1 MKRKLSILVLLFPV
15 LLLLGAK
22 GCEAGVKAGTKTPAV
37 HEINTKEDII
47 EMLPE
52 LNKYAGKFD
61 IKRYDDFIKL
71 ITNNDLS
78 FREAV
83 HKLKTET
90 SMNIPAYII
99 LYSDKKEF
107 LDKGELK
114 LELNAGKVVSY
125 TGGELAPY
133 LGVIFIF
140 DGFWTA
146 VEFNAIA
153 LFTGT
158 INNDDGKVLVTEY
171 AYVNE
176 TVFRNNSFSSE
187 RAFLSRF
194 NEDIEGER
202 VKGDGS
208 IPKEIVTEFD
218 K

>member
-1 MKRKLSILVLLFPV
+1 MKRKLSILVLFFSV
-15 LLLLGAK
+15 LLLGAK
-22 GCEAGVKAGTKTPAV
+22 GCEAGAKAGTKTPAV

-61 IKRYDDFIKL
+61 VKRYDDFIQL
-71 ITNNDLS
+71 ITNDDLS

-99 LYSDKKEF
+99 LYDDKKEF
-107 LDKGELK
+107 LDKEGELK
-114 LELNAGKVVSY
+114 LELNAGKVVLY
-125 TGGELAPY
+125 TGRELAPY

-140 DGFWTA
+140 DGYWTA

-153 LFTGT
+153 LFAEK
-158 INNDDGKVLVTEY
+158 INNDDGKISVTEY

-176 TVFRNNSFSSE
+176 AVFRNNMLSE

-208 IPKEIVTEFD
+208 IPNEIVTEFD